1 MKKTPCTLLPGFLLI
16 RSTLHQNCKLHK
28 AKQMQCTVDPVQKLH
43 WIISSVSV
51 LVLIL
56 IKESSRVLPGATS
69 RQPDHCRTADEEDD
83 DLVLIFTIFICSF
96 SNRELSQQNHFYVL
110 QFRITKKLVVSQSL
124 PFPLFYFWYRTRDI
138 LVRSSKYCHSPNPVR
153 PLRSNNVRSHYWSHP
168 P

>member
-28 AKQMQCTVDPVQKLH
+28 AKEMQCTVEPVQKLH

-51 LVLIL
+51 LVWFSL
-56 IKESSRVLPGATS
+56 KRAQEWRTLPGATS

-83 DLVLIFTIFICSF
+83 DLVLSFLQLFCLF
-96 SNRELSQQNHFYVL
+96 SNRELSRQNHFYVL
-110 QFRITKKLVVSQSL
+110 APKVSCQSDL

-138 LVRSSKYCHSPNPVR
+138 LVRSSKY
-153 PLRSNNVRSHYWSHP
+153 
-168 P
+168 